1 MDVNLLVCSD
11 LHASERALSM
21 FRGLVSSEE
30 YDLAVICGDFT
41 TYGSPEY
48 LKKVLDLTKKIMILA
63 VPGNCYP
70 PETVEALEKAHAC
83 VHNKQVDFGK
93 WHFFGFGGSIPTS
106 AAMPFE
112 VEEKTIERS
121 LRAIAVRRGVMITH
135 QPPYGINDC
144 GRSGNHGGS
153 KSILNIAKEFSPR
166 LVLSGH
172 MHESRGVANLGE
184 TTYVNPGSAKN
195 GHYASIWLG
204 EEIRTKLHEE

>member
-1 MDVNLLVCSD
+1 MI
-11 LHASERALSM
+11 
-21 FRGLVSSEE
+21 RGLAASEE
-30 YDLAVICGDFT
+30 YDLVVICGDFT

-48 LKKVLDLTKKIMILA
+48 LKKVLDLAKKVMILA
-63 VPGNCYP
+63 VPGNCDT
-70 PETVEALEKAHAC
+70 PETVKALEKAHAS
-83 VHNKQVDFGK
+83 VHNKQVTFGG

-112 VEEKTIERS
+112 VEEKTIEES
-121 LRAIAVRRGVMITH
+121 LRSVAVRGGVMITH
-135 QPPYGINDC
+135 QPPFGMNDR

-153 KSILNIAKEFSPR
+153 KSILGIAKEFSPR

-184 TTYVNPGSAKN
+184 TIFVNPGSAKN

-204 EEIRTKLHEE
+204 EEIRAKLHEE